1 MLEINDDFLI
11 ENIKMIKELYEGEIF
26 LDKKILKTNITKN
39 DNFVLFDKEWLEK
52 WKIIVCYEK
61 LKDKC
66 KNCVIN
72 RKISKELIDESR
84 SLFIENDTKEKLN
97 DLGEMDCTKLQKKIR
112 NKVLINVESNFVPI
126 LSHQCAYFSKYIIKQ
141 ITVNA
146 QISNGVIYIHD
157 PFPAKNEEQKLILLY
172 KDPED
177 NKEFMKNIITFKPKV
192 KLQDVVKVLKKKKID
207 EIFNLTEYINEI
219 VELNSQ
225 IKNYIQQI
233 KNFEDQ
239 LNCEKEKNKN
249 LLNENSIL
257 KEKIQKI
264 ENEINKIQE
273 FQKPIKIGKDKMKK
287 FKKKEDEKHKIF
299 NNYNPLNKDNIQDKY
314 YDSSK
319 QKKEL
324 NNEILFIRND
334 KIKEDEIFNLNQKIK
349 DLNRNIERYPYILNE
364 NENLL
369 SIIFRTKNEKILF
382 SMVCKST
389 DNIKILE
396 SKIYKKYPEISC
408 FENYFTFKGIII
420 DKNESLEKNNINDG
434 DLIIIN
440 H

>member
-11 ENIKMIKELYEGEIF
+11 ENIKMINELYEGEIF

-66 KNCVIN
+66 KNCDIN

-126 LSHQCAYFSKYIIKQ
+126 LSHQCAYFAKYIKKQ

-157 PFPAKNEEQKLILLY
+157 LFPAKNEEQKLILLY

-249 LLNENSIL
+249 LLYENSIL
-257 KEKIQKI
+257 KEKMQKI

-273 FQKPIKIGKDKMKK
+273 FQKQIKIGENKMKK
-287 FKKKEDEKHKIF
+287 FKKK
-299 NNYNPLNKDNIQDKY
+299 
-314 YDSSK
+314 
-319 QKKEL
+319 KKM
-324 NNEILFIRND
+324 
-334 KIKEDEIFNLNQKIK
+334 K
-349 DLNRNIERYPYILNE
+349 
-364 NENLL
+364 
-369 SIIFRTKNEKILF
+369 
-382 SMVCKST
+382 
-389 DNIKILE
+389 NIKFL
-396 SKIYKKYPEISC
+396 
-408 FENYFTFKGIII
+408 TIII
-420 DKNESLEKNNINDG
+420 S
-434 DLIIIN
+434 
-440 H
+440 